1 MDDEGEG
8 VPLGHALVGFFGVEG
23 LDEDGVFVEL
33 GGHLKTGSGAFVL
46 GLGGNFKGVGLVEAE
61 VISDFVFSADGSL
74 L

>member
-1 MDDEGEG
+1 MDDESEG

-33 GGHLKTGSGAFVL
+33 GGHLEAGSSAFVL
-46 GLGGNFKGVGLVEAE
+46 GLGGDFKGVGLVEAE